1 MTQFSTRSQFRD
13 ALITAHSSE
22 EINAILHAYINEA
35 AENWWRH
42 LDSKEQQALQLLDFD
57 ATVATS
63 LMFFTK
69 YHEFLDDY
77 IIIALDVDCR
87 AEKLAAECDY
97 DYRSCLDH
105 RILGSIAGSHVELKE
120 AKESARNQAMAL
132 AANLCM
138 DGDAA
143 FELAGMAIRK
153 SGYVKER
160 KRVVKERVN
169 NLRKDLLHDSLEYLR
184 QKYGKDE

>member
-1 MTQFSTRSQFRD
+1 MMQFSTRSQFRD

-42 LDSKEQQALQLLDFD
+42 LDNKEQQALQLLDFD
-57 ATVATS
+57 VTVATS
-63 LMFFTK
+63 MMFFTK

-97 DYRSCLDH
+97 NYRSCLDH
-105 RILGSIAGSHVELKE
+105 RYLGSIAGGHVELKE
-120 AKESARNQAMAL
+120 AKESARNQAIAL
-132 AANLCM
+132 AANLGM
-138 DGDAA
+138 DGDATL
-143 FELAGMAIRK
+143 ELAGMVIRN

-160 KRVVKERVN
+160 KKVVKERVN
-169 NLRKDLLHDSLEYLR
+169 NLRKDLLHDSLKYLR